1 MNPTP
6 SAPAPKEDGGL
17 VKRGLFLLALMGAM
31 VVVLLTILLRKPD
44 TPPPQAVAGPEPLV
58 AVLFHPGQEFP
69 AGLAWPALA
78 RLPELLPS
86 APGWEV
92 RYNAA
97 ATLARRGSD
106 HTPWKLIAE
115 MLDEQQQLRNFRVR
129 LENGRIVSDE
139 AAARTTILTTLRAV
153 ADWHKK
159 NKDAAAGPDLLRVR
173 AAVTEL
179 AEKSPILEIQSQ
191 ANNTRQHFNRDRKDT

>member
-44 TPPPQAVAGPEPLV
+44 APAPQEAPGPETLV
-58 AVLFHPGQEFP
+58 AVLLHPGQEFP
-69 AGLAWPALA
+69 ATLAWPALT
-78 RLPELLPS
+78 RLPETLPS

-97 ATLARRGSD
+97 ATLARRGSE
-106 HTPWKLIAE
+106 HTPWNLIAE

-159 NKDAAAGPDLLRVR
+159 NPEGAAGSDLVRVR
-173 AAVTEL
+173 AAVIEL
-179 AEKSPILEIQSQ
+179 AEKSPILEIKSQ
-191 ANNTRQHFNRDRKDT
+191 ANNTRQHFTRSRKDT